1 MCGITGIY
9 NYANDSTVDATVLT
23 KMLKAIRHRG
33 PDDSTLQISANY
45 GLGFNRLSIVD
56 LVNGSQPFFSED
68 KSVILICNG
77 EIFNYKELRNQLIAK
92 GHRFKTACD
101 VEVILY
107 LYLEYG
113 IHFLNKLN
121 GQFAFAIVDQRSN
134 QLFLAR
140 DQFGICPLFY
150 FDKRGTLIFA
160 SEIKALLE
168 NNLVRSNTSVNLRG
182 LDQMLSLPAL
192 VSPETMFEN
201 IYSLKPGHYLSVTQA
216 TINEVEYWD
225 LDYPLKDGGHAI
237 RPESFYKEHVEELL
251 LKSIQYRLNADVPV
265 GFYLSGGLDSS
276 LIASMARSIA
286 PGDDIHSFSIG
297 FPGAKNRYIDES
309 GFQQLMARHIKS
321 NHRQIDFLWDDF
333 EKKLGDVIY
342 HSESPVKET
351 YNVCSMALSAGVRE
365 NNFKVVLS
373 GEGSDELF
381 GGYAGY
387 KFDINRTL
395 RPNRNLEDFYEE
407 EISYGLWGNSTFI
420 YDQRQ
425 YQLNET
431 KMALY
436 SRSLLDG
443 YADFDCANRSIV
455 SKNRL
460 IGRDDF
466 HIRSYLDM
474 KIRLAGHLISDHG
487 DRMTSANSVEG
498 RYPFLDINLVE
509 FVKQIPIQYMLKG
522 MNEKHLLK
530 EVAAKYLPDSIIN
543 REKFGFVSPG
553 SPDLLLNKREWVN
566 DVISYDTIKR
576 QGFFNPDAIERI
588 KRQYQS
594 EDFLLIPPYDL
605 DVLMI
610 VLSFGIFLEK
620 FKL

>member
-9 NYANDSTVDATVLT
+9 NYADHAVDATVLT
-23 KMLKAIRHRG
+23 RMLNAIRHRG
-33 PDDSTLQISANY
+33 PDDSTQHMGRNY

-56 LVNGSQPFFSED
+56 LVNGSQPFFNDD
-68 KSVILICNG
+68 KSVVLICNG
-77 EIFNYKELRNQLIAK
+77 EIFNYKELRAQLIAK

-101 VEVILY
+101 IEVILY
-107 LYLEYG
+107 LYLEHG

-121 GQFAFAIVDQRSN
+121 GQFAFAIIDQRNN

-150 FDKRGTLIFA
+150 FKKGGSLMFA

-168 NNLVRSNTSVNLRG
+168 NPLVKSNTRVNHRG

-201 IYSLKPGHYLSVTQA
+201 IHSLKPGHFLSVTESKVD
-216 TINEVEYWD
+216 EVEYWD
-225 LDYPLKDGGHAI
+225 LDYPLKDGGYEI
-237 RPESFYKEHVEELL
+237 RPESFYKEKVEELL
-251 LKSIQYRLNADVPV
+251 LQSVKYRLQADVPV

-276 LIASMARSIA
+276 LIGSMARSVSQQEE
-286 PGDDIHSFSIG
+286 IHSFSIG
-297 FPGAKNRYIDES
+297 FPGPKNRYIDES
-309 GFQQLMARHIKS
+309 GFQQLMARHIRS
-321 NHRQIDFLWDDF
+321 NHKQIDFLWDDF
-333 EKKLGDVIY
+333 EEKLGDVIY

-387 KFDINRTL
+387 KFDGNRAL
-395 RPNRNLEDFYEE
+395 QPNRNLEDFYEE

-431 KMALY
+431 KRALY
-436 SRSLLDG
+436 SQSLLDS

-460 IGRDDF
+460 VGRDDF

-487 DRMTSANSVEG
+487 DRMTFANSVEG

-530 EVAAKYLPDSIIN
+530 EVAAKYLPQAIIN

-553 SPDLLLNKREWVN
+553 SPDLMLNKREWVN
-566 DVISYDTIKR
+566 DIISYDTIKR
-576 QGFFNPDAIERI
+576 QGYFDPDAIEQI

-594 EDFLLIPPYDL
+594 EDFLLTPPYDL

-620 FKL
+620 FRLS